1 MRLAT
6 AATVAK
12 ELNTTEAKVNAAY
25 ASAQKAQAIARVD
38 AALKAGQITEAYA
51 TELKTKINAATFPGF
66 GAGPG
71 GGHHGHG
78 GPGGPGLGLGFG
90 PPADSGSRPRAAARR
105 PPRRRPP
112 SLVFA

>member
-1 MRLAT
+1 T

-12 ELNTTEAKVNAAY
+12 ELDTTEAKLNAAY

-51 TELKTKINAATFPGF
+51 STLKTQINAATFPGF

-78 GPGGPGLGLGFG
+78 GPDGPGPGPGLGLGFG
-90 PPADSGSRPRAAARR
+90 PPPGSSSSGGSSSSSTL
-105 PPRRRPP
+105 P
-112 SLVFA
+112 SLAVA